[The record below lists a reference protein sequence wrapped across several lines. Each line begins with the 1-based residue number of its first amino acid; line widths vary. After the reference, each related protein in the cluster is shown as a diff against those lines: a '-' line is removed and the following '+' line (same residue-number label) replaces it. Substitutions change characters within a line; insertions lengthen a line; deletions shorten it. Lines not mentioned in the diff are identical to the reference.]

1 MDARKLQTA
10 QEYLEARRIST
21 IAFVGSMDA
30 EKAMKEIEEER
41 AKGDGSA
48 EYWGSFA
55 EDGTMTSH
63 LINNIY
69 HILYDGRIVLSGGI
83 GNVSS
88 LPEHRRQGGIRE
100 IFRAMFADMRAR
112 GFVFSA
118 LYPFSH
124 EYYRKF
130 GYEYGCAPLRQK
142 FLVSDLKGFPCPYS
156 VRMHKPGECI
166 QPFQDVYQRFILGLN
181 LAIVRSEAQ
190 WDWIEGDPWKD
201 RIYRYLLADDA
212 GVHAYVVLRAEG
224 SGDERKAVL
233 KDFAYDSREAFYGI
247 LGFLYRL
254 SAQYKYVEAV
264 FPPNVDMRT
273 LIAEPYRVEQRVDTH
288 GMFRVVDVPQALRLM
303 RHPEAPGRYVIGV
316 KDAFL
321 PENTGVYAVRFG
333 QGKAEVERA
342 DAPADLVVD
351 VTTLAQLT
359 LGFAPLD
366 TLRMRPDVEVRGNEE
381 TLRAVFVKKDCYFAD
396 YF

>member
-166 QPFQDVYQRFILGLN
+166 QPFQDVYQRFILGRN

-201 RIYRYLLADDA
+201 PHLPLPARRRRGRPRLCRPARR
-212 GVHAYVVLRAEG
+212 GERRRAQG
-224 SGDERKAVL
+224 R
-233 KDFAYDSREAFYGI
+233 
-247 LGFLYRL
+247 
-254 SAQYKYVEAV
+254 AQ
-264 FPPNVDMRT
+264 
-273 LIAEPYRVEQRVDTH
+273 
-288 GMFRVVDVPQALRLM
+288 GLRL
-303 RHPEAPGRYVIGV
+303 
-316 KDAFL
+316 
-321 PENTGVYAVRFG
+321 
-333 QGKAEVERA
+333 
-342 DAPADLVVD
+342 
-351 VTTLAQLT
+351 
-359 LGFAPLD
+359 
-366 TLRMRPDVEVRGNEE
+366 
-381 TLRAVFVKKDCYFAD
+381 
-396 YF
+396 

>member
-118 LYPFSH
+118 LYPTNITAS
-124 EYYRKF
+124 
-130 GYEYGCAPLRQK
+130 
-142 FLVSDLKGFPCPYS
+142 SDTNTAARRCG
-156 VRMHKPGECI
+156 
-166 QPFQDVYQRFILGLN
+166 
-181 LAIVRSEAQ
+181 RSS
-190 WDWIEGDPWKD
+190 W
-201 RIYRYLLADDA
+201 
-212 GVHAYVVLRAEG
+212 
-224 SGDERKAVL
+224 
-233 KDFAYDSREAFYGI
+233 
-247 LGFLYRL
+247 
-254 SAQYKYVEAV
+254 
-264 FPPNVDMRT
+264 
-273 LIAEPYRVEQRVDTH
+273 
-288 GMFRVVDVPQALRLM
+288 
-303 RHPEAPGRYVIGV
+303 
-316 KDAFL
+316 
-321 PENTGVYAVRFG
+321 
-333 QGKAEVERA
+333 
-342 DAPADLVVD
+342 
-351 VTTLAQLT
+351 
-359 LGFAPLD
+359 
-366 TLRMRPDVEVRGNEE
+366 
-381 TLRAVFVKKDCYFAD
+381 
-396 YF
+396 

>member
-1 MDARKLQTA
+1 MEARKLQTA
-10 QEYLEARRIST
+10 QEFLEAHKIST
-21 IAFVGSMDA
+21 IAFVGTMDM
-30 EKAMKEIEEER
+30 EKAPAQIEEER
-41 AKGDGSA
+41 KKNDGST
-48 EYWGSFA
+48 EYWGSFD

-63 LINNIY
+63 LLNNIY

-88 LPEHRRQGGIRE
+88 LPEYRRKGGIRE

-130 GYEYGCAPLRQK
+130 GYEYGCGPLRQR
-142 FLVSDLKGFPCPYS
+142 FPVADLRAFPCPYQ

-181 LAIVRSEAQ
+181 MAIVRSEAQ

-201 RIYRYLLADDA
+201 RVYRYLLADET
-212 GVHAYVVLRAEG
+212 GTHAYVLLRAEG
-224 SGDERKAVL
+224 TGEERKAVL

-254 SAQYKYVEAV
+254 SAQYTYVEAV
-264 FPPNVDMRT
+264 FPPQIDMRT
-273 LIAEPYRVEQRVDTH
+273 LLPEPYHVEQRVDTH

-303 RHPEAPGRYVIGV
+303 RHPEATGRYTIGV

-321 PENTGVYAVRFG
+321 PENTGVYAVRFS
-333 QGKAEVERA
+333 QGSVSVERT

-366 TLRMRPDVEVRGNEE
+366 TLRYRPDVEIHGNLE